1 MLEEDN
7 ARKEVLKYVY
17 DNLLAIITV
26 ITALIALW
34 QTHKQIK
41 ISNKQYLFKN
51 RMDKYITFKGFL
63 KLYCFLFLAILK

>member
-1 MLEEDN
+1 MVKQIWIIQRFNHANCDLLEEDN
-7 ARKEVLKYVY
+7 AIKEVLKYVY

-41 ISNKQYLFKN
+41 ISNKQ
-51 RMDKYITFKGFL
+51 
-63 KLYCFLFLAILK
+63 